1 MKKLLFVFAFLF
13 LTIAVNAQKI
23 QWVTWQ
29 EAIELSKTQQKKIFV
44 DVYTEWCGYCKKL
57 DNTTLSNPSIVEYV
71 NETYYAIKFDAE
83 MKEDV
88 TLNGKT
94 YSYVSSGK
102 RGYHELAKE
111 ILKGQMSYPTLV
123 FLDESFFTL
132 QPIKGFQ
139 DVKTMNQILHFFGGD
154 HHKNTSWIQFTQLFN
169 NGNVRY
175 DNNALV
181 PIKQSIKN

>member
-1 MKKLLFVFAFLF
+1 M
-13 LTIAVNAQKI
+13 LTLSVNAQKI

-57 DNTTLSNPSIVEYV
+57 DNTTLSNPGIVEYI

-83 MKEDV
+83 MRQDV
-88 TLNGKT
+88 TLNGRT
-94 YSYVSSGK
+94 YSYIDSGK

-123 FLDESFFTL
+123 FLDESFLTI

-139 DVKTMNQILHFFGGD
+139 DVKTMNQILHYFGGN
-154 HHKNTSWIQFTQLFN
+154 HHKSTPWMKFTQVFN
-169 NGNVRY
+169 SNNRF

-181 PIKQSIKN
+181 PVKQGIKH